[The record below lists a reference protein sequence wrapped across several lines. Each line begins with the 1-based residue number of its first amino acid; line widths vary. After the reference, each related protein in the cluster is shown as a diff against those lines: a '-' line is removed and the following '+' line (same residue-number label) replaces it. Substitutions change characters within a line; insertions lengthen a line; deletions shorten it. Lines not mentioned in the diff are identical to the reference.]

1 MNRRPNR
8 VILTFVA
15 LLLIVVGV
23 VGLLATAGLVVL
35 QQPAE
40 VYEQMVAGA
49 AAYPWAW
56 LLGIIAG
63 GLVVALLGAWLVM
76 RQLGGRGS
84 GRLGTVV
91 VQRADRGRT
100 TLKAAAVTR
109 AAAAD
114 LRNHTTIQESSVRMA
129 TFGARPRFLVNLS
142 VSTDTEPLRALEAA
156 EGVYERLT
164 RVLGADKVIV
174 DTRLRLRPKALSRV
188 E

>member
-8 VILTFVA
+8 VTLTLVA
-15 LLLIVVGV
+15 LLLIVGGV
-23 VGLLATAGLVVL
+23 VGLLAAAGVVAL

-49 AAYPWAW
+49 GAYPWAW

-63 GLVVALLGAWLVM
+63 GLVVALFGTWLVA
-76 RQLGGRGS
+76 RQVGGRRG
-84 GRLGTVV
+84 GRLGTMV

-114 LRNHTTIQESSVRMA
+114 LRSHRTVRDSSVRMI
-129 TFGARPRFLVNLS
+129 TFGARPRFLVNLT
-142 VSTDTEPLRALEAA
+142 VSTDTDPLRALEVA
-156 EGVYERLT
+156 EDVYERLNGM
-164 RVLGADKVIV
+164 LGADKVIV
-174 DTRLRLRPKALSRV
+174 NTRLRLRPGSPSRV

>member
-23 VGLLATAGLVVL
+23 VGLLAAAGVVVL

-63 GLVVALLGAWLVM
+63 GLVVALLGAWLVV
-76 RQLGGRGS
+76 RQLGGRRS
-84 GRLGTVV
+84 GRTGTVV
-91 VQRADRGRT
+91 IQRADRGRT

-109 AAAAD
+109 AAAVD
-114 LRNHTTIQESSVRMA
+114 LRSHRTIQESSVRIS
-129 TFGARPRFLVNLS
+129 TFGARPRLLVNLS
-142 VSTDTEPLRALEAA
+142 VSADTEPLRALEAA
-156 EGVYERLT
+156 EDVYDRLAG
-164 RVLGADKVIV
+164 VLGADKVIV
-174 DTRLRLRPKALSRV
+174 ETRLRLRPKASSRV